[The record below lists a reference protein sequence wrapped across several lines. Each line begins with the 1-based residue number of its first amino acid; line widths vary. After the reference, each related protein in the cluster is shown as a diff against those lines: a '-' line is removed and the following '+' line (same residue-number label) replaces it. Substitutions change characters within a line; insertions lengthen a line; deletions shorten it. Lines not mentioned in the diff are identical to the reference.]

1 MYTRTRCRATLRRP
15 AWPGKLIYPSDHA
28 VGLLVGEVTAGLVVE
43 LFHAGKLIYP
53 SYTFGGR
60 AGGFSAVGLLVSLLP
75 VGLLVGEVVAGLAVV
90 LLHAGKLINFSKLTH
105 NIRYDATF
113 FEPSYL
119 SLFRLSRDCHGGF

>member
-60 AGGFSAVGLLVSLLP
+60 AVFQPLAFSLAFSLSVSSLV
-75 VGLLVGEVVAGLAVV
+75 
-90 LLHAGKLINFSKLTH
+90 
-105 NIRYDATF
+105 
-113 FEPSYL
+113 
-119 SLFRLSRDCHGGF
+119 RL